1 MGEIVKGFKVFNPN
15 WTCRGFKYRVGKTYF
30 HKGYIGI
37 CKAGF
42 HFCQRAADCF
52 SYYGFNPKNKVAEV
66 EALGLVETKEYKSVT
81 NCIRI
86 VREIPWEELLT
97 IVNTGEACTGLR
109 NTGDR
114 NTGHCNTG
122 NSNAGNEN
130 TGDMNVGYWNTG
142 NRNVGNHNA
151 GCWNIGSWNTGNH
164 NVGNYNAGSWN
175 SGNWNVGFFNTDEPF
190 VRFFNKPTNLRMSEF
205 ITFTNKGLSALCR
218 NYEDKLWIPSDHMSD
233 VEKAAHPEHV
243 TTGGYVK
250 PIPFREACLLMWARL
265 TDEEKEEVKQ
275 IPNFDPEIFEEITG
289 IRTQAIEDQTK

>member
-175 SGNWNVGFFNTDEPF
+175 SGN
-190 VRFFNKPTNLRMSEF
+190 
-205 ITFTNKGLSALCR
+205 
-218 NYEDKLWIPSDHMSD
+218 
-233 VEKAAHPEHV
+233 
-243 TTGGYVK
+243 
-250 PIPFREACLLMWARL
+250 
-265 TDEEKEEVKQ
+265 
-275 IPNFDPEIFEEITG
+275 
-289 IRTQAIEDQTK
+289 